1 MQRQIHLLSE
11 EKVEVLFSRFAKQ
24 NPQPTTELKY
34 TTPFELFVAVVLS
47 AQATDKKVNE
57 VTGRLFKIANTPEA
71 FLELGEARLSELIYP
86 LSFYRTKAKNLIAA
100 CKIIVEEYQ
109 GNLPTARDEL
119 LKLPGVGRKTANV
132 LANTLYEEEVYGV
145 DTHVFRVSN
154 RTGLA
159 PGKTPEA
166 VEKLLQTRVPMPYR
180 RHAHHW
186 LVLHGRYTCT
196 ARKPKCQ
203 LCMINDLC
211 EYPTKH

>member
-1 MQRQIHLLSE
+1 MLTE
-11 EKVEVLFSRFAKQ
+11 EKVEALFARFAKH

-34 TTPFELFVAVVLS
+34 STPFELFVAVVLS

-57 VTGRLFKIANTPEA
+57 VTAKLFKIANTPES
-71 FLELGEARLSELIYP
+71 FLELGEEALSALVYP

-100 CKIIVEEYQ
+100 CKIIIEQYH
-109 GNLPTARDEL
+109 GNLPKSRDEL

-132 LANTLYEEEVYGV
+132 LANTLYGEEAYGV
-145 DTHVFRVSN
+145 DTHVFRVCN

-166 VEKLLQTRVPMPYR
+166 VERLLQARVPLPYR

-186 LVLHGRYTCT
+186 LVLHGRYVCT

-203 LCMINDLC
+203 VCIINDLC
-211 EYPTKH
+211 EYPAKH